1 MSYPDQLPPARDEGS
16 SLILGV
22 MVHPHLRRRLCHLR
36 PRRVAERRLP
46 RRRARHCLLC
56 GGLPG
61 GMGAA
66 EMSEFRECASC
77 ASKPGAPQLC
87 QSCLVNREIAGRV
100 DVLIRTN
107 NEYLERALKAEAN
120 AAPDWLPPA
129 FRRAEA
135 HGRFADLNH
144 VLGVLVEELD
154 EFKDEVRR
162 NHPTRARLELIDI
175 VGASLKAI
183 RQIHDGEL

>member
-1 MSYPDQLPPARDEGS
+1 
-16 SLILGV
+16 
-22 MVHPHLRRRLCHLR
+22 
-36 PRRVAERRLP
+36 
-46 RRRARHCLLC
+46 
-56 GGLPG
+56 
-61 GMGAA
+61 
-66 EMSEFRECASC
+66 MSEFRECASC

-107 NEYLERALKAEAN
+107 NEYLERARKAEAN